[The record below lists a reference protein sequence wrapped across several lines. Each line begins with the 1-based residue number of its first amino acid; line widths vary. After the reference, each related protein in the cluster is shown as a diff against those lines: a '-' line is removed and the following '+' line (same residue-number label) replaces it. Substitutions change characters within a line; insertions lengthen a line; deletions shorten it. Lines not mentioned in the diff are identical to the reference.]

1 MNTPSLTSTGPVIT
15 HVFRGDLLS
24 TNAAA
29 SQAELSRLMD
39 ADEKWKLI
47 VLDLRAARIVDSVG
61 LNLIVSIIRGA
72 RPAGRSV
79 RVVVSNQNVRRV
91 LAFTRI
97 DQHAEVVV
105 EESR

>member
-1 MNTPSLTSTGPVIT
+1 MNTPSPTQTGPVIT
-15 HVFRGDLLS
+15 YVFRGDLLS

-29 SQAELSRLMD
+29 CQAEISRLMG
-39 ADEKWKLI
+39 ADDTWKVI
-47 VLDLRAARIVDSVG
+47 VLDLRAARMVDSVG
-61 LNLIVSIIRGA
+61 LNLIVSIIRGS
-72 RPAGRSV
+72 RPDGRFV

-97 DQHAEVVV
+97 DQHAEVIV

>member
-1 MNTPSLTSTGPVIT
+1 MNTPTPTQTGPVIT

-29 SQAELSRLMD
+29 AQAELTRLMG
-39 ADEKWKLI
+39 ADDRWRSI

-61 LNLIVSIIRGA
+61 LNLIVSIIRTA
-72 RPAGRSV
+72 RPAGRTV
-79 RVVVSNQNVRRV
+79 RVLVSNPNVRRV

-97 DQHAEVVV
+97 DQHAEIVVD
-105 EESR
+105 EAR

>member
-1 MNTPSLTSTGPVIT
+1 MNTPTASSTGTTIT

-29 SQAELSRLMD
+29 AQADISRLMG
-39 ADEKWKLI
+39 ADSHWKTI

-72 RPAGRSV
+72 RPEGRSV
-79 RVVVSNQNVRRV
+79 RVIVSNQNVRRV

-105 EESR
+105 EEAR

>member
-1 MNTPSLTSTGPVIT
+1 MKTSSQSTAGTVIS
-15 HVFRGDLLS
+15 HVFGGDLLS

-29 SQAELSRLMD
+29 HQAELSRLMGSD
-39 ADEKWKLI
+39 DRWKTI

-61 LNLIVSIIRGA
+61 LNLIVSVIRGA

-79 RVVVSNQNVRRV
+79 RLVVANQNVRRV

-97 DQHAEVVV
+97 DQHAEVLV
-105 EESR
+105 EETR

>member
-1 MNTPSLTSTGPVIT
+1 MNTPPPTQSSSVIT
-15 HVFRGDLLS
+15 YVFRGDLLS

-29 SQAELSRLMD
+29 AQAELSRLMG
-39 ADEKWKLI
+39 ADDRWKTI

-105 EESR
+105 EEDR